1 MLTLTGQK
9 TILFDQD
16 GVIADWQGMFDE
28 LLESQFPHIK
38 VLPREEIT
46 IFKAQKLY
54 APEYHAD
61 IAKMMDTPGFYR
73 ELKPI
78 DGAVEALHQIRAA
91 GYETFICTAPY
102 VTNETC
108 ASEKMAWVREHL
120 GEEWLN
126 RMVITSDKTLV
137 RGDVLIDDKP
147 DIKGAMAPVW
157 KHVVFDAPY
166 NRHVLQR
173 LDRWSDWKDVLD
185 KVLA

>member
-16 GVIADWQGMFDE
+16 GVLADWQAMFDE
-28 LLESQFPHIK
+28 LLTLQFPHIS

-46 IFKAQKLY
+46 VFKAQSLY
-54 APEYHAD
+54 ATEYQAD
-61 IAKMMDTPGFYR
+61 IQKMMDTPGFYR

-78 DGAVEALHQIRAA
+78 EGAVEALHQIRAA

-120 GEEWLN
+120 GADWVKK
-126 RMVITSDKTLV
+126 MVITSDKTLV

-147 DIKGAMAPVW
+147 DITGSMTPIW

-166 NRHVLQR
+166 NRHVPQR
-173 LDRWSDWKDVLD
+173 LDRWSDWEGVLD
-185 KVLA
+185 KVLS

>member
-16 GVIADWQGMFDE
+16 GVIADWQEKFDE
-28 LLESQFPHIK
+28 LLGIQLPHIK
-38 VLPREEIT
+38 LLPREEHT

-54 APEYHAD
+54 AVEHQAD

-120 GEEWLN
+120 GSEWVDK
-126 RMVITSDKTLV
+126 MVITSDKTLV

-166 NRHVLQR
+166 NRHVPQR
-173 LDRWSDWKDVLD
+173 LDRWSDWKEVLD